1 MGNKLHEIKADYKYW
16 VKWND
21 WDLSQM
27 TALLLGYDPFLL
39 NKNYIEQLEGGI
51 IPTNL
56 SQKEIESLV
65 EEYDRANSLIMN
77 SIEVGKLNFRTSPKK
92 FYDWAL
98 VMNIPLVEEFHSE
111 ISLNGDIEKDENG
124 HYKTIQTNYFS
135 VFVNNKADSLTAS
148 NLKQGQSIKVV
159 GKAKINIGS
168 GSNGYPINVIDS
180 ISAYSIDTDPFGK
193 LNDNSNGGLSE

>member
-1 MGNKLHEIKADYKYW
+1 MTTIITTGNLTKDAITKTSSDGSNY
-16 VKWND
+16 V
-21 WDLSQM
+21 
-27 TALLLGYDPFLL
+27 LL
-39 NKNYIEQLEGGI
+39 NLAE
-51 IPTNL
+51 
-56 SQKEIESLV
+56 
-65 EEYDRANSLIMN
+65 
-77 SIEVGKLNFRTSPKK
+77 
-92 FYDWAL
+92 
-98 VMNIPLVEEFHSE
+98 NIYKRD
-111 ISLNGDIEKDENG
+111 LNGDIEKDENG